1 MVLVESRAP
10 QLPLTLRAVLGAR
23 IDGLDEAARDV
34 LGVAS
39 VIGIG
44 FRDGDLADLLE
55 RPIPPG
61 ALDRLVEAALDPA
74 AWRRDLAVQPPARP

>member
-1 MVLVESRAP
+1 MEDGTLELRDGRMSIVESRAP

-23 IDGLDEAARDV
+23 IDGLDATARDV

-44 FRDGDLADLLE
+44 FRDAELEDLLE
-55 RPIPPG
+55 RPIPP
-61 ALDRLVEAALDPA
+61 
-74 AWRRDLAVQPPARP
+74 RDARPARGRGARAARG